1 MEIPAAPALAAPCTM
16 AGGVRDHGSIPLR
29 GHQRLVPG
37 WVGNVTAGVARATLG
52 ALDLMAPRRV
62 LDNAARWF
70 TIGVGLAAVGNA
82 QGRGL
87 TRHIPPPFSPDIAGH
102 PHWNRLDSLRS
113 TGWRGADAEFLHL
126 DEDPAFAVDQERDS
140 GSRPTALE
148 TMFERN
154 VVSGLQ
160 ACMKKLGD
168 AVETGKAE
176 RDSHVMAHC
185 LVAEAMAVCGES
197 GDGACL
203 DVVDRTVQ
211 TLQPAVAG
219 DEEAGQED
227 EDARTLFDELHP
239 KAAADPVYHKALDGL
254 RHALRKSLGEA
265 FTQLARP
272 CTGQDVYALVEQSAH
287 REALRGACS
296 QAGLQLRS
304 VVHRLAAQAYQLQ
317 PQRLDDSALGAVE
330 NGLDQR
336 YPVDSVVPI
345 TKGQLRFVLA
355 ELAQRLNE
363 RHAAAAGTA
372 S

>member
-1 MEIPAAPALAAPCTM
+1 MEIPAAPVLAAPCTM
-16 AGGVRDHGSIPLR
+16 ARGGRDHGSTPFR
-29 GHQRLVPG
+29 GQQRLVPA
-37 WVGNVTAGVARATLG
+37 WVGNFAAGVGRALQG
-52 ALDLMAPRRV
+52 VCDLMTPRRV
-62 LDNAARWF
+62 LHNAAPWL
-70 TIGVGLAAVGNA
+70 TIGFVLSAVANA
-82 QGRGL
+82 QARGS
-87 TRHIPPPFSPDIAGH
+87 RHIAPPFSPDIAGH

-265 FTQLARP
+265 FTQLIRP
-272 CTGQDVYALVEQSAH
+272 CTGEDLYALVEQSAH

-317 PQRLDDSALGAVE
+317 PQRLDDSALGAIE
-330 NGLDQR
+330 NGLDRR